1 MMLRARA
8 AMRMAGSRLSLRG
21 TRTLSTR
28 AAVSPK
34 MVLPFEAIPQCPG
47 SKWLQMLQMWKKQ
60 GYENLHLE
68 MHRNFQEL
76 GPIFRYRLGALPG
89 SQDCQCP
96 GQPVLSV
103 LREPGSSVG
112 PDGGTVVVQEDW
124 AQAGLKTKQWA
135 RRGCLWGFS
144 VWDPIEVHP
153 QQALCSPADMTWGD
167 DKQCL

>member
-1 MMLRARA
+1 MLRARA

-47 SKWLQMLQMWKKQ
+47 SKWLQMLQMWKMQ

-76 GPIFRYRLGALPG
+76 GPIFRYRPAWPPAGCFARQPGLPVPRAA
-89 SQDCQCP
+89 CT
-96 GQPVLSV
+96 
-103 LREPGSSVG
+103 E
-112 PDGGTVVVQEDW
+112 
-124 AQAGLKTKQWA
+124 
-135 RRGCLWGFS
+135 
-144 VWDPIEVHP
+144 
-153 QQALCSPADMTWGD
+153 CS
-167 DKQCL
+167 